1 MNTIVT
7 ANTSM
12 SANTNANSKVLELEN
27 VSVHFGGIK
36 AVQELSLS
44 LHQGEILALI
54 GPNGAGKTTAFNVIT
69 GVYQPTFGTVKAFG
83 ENLADLRPYEITAKG
98 LARTFQNIRLFK
110 ELNVRDN
117 ILIALD
123 RTTKMSTWASV
134 LRTPAFYADQK
145 MKNGRVDEL
154 LEIFGLTAVA
164 EDGKEAK
171 NLPYGVQRRLEIAR
185 AIATG
190 AKILLLDE
198 PAAGMNGQETAQLME
213 TIRFIRKKFDLSIFL
228 IEHDMK
234 LVMGIS
240 DRVAVLEYGKKI
252 AEGAP
257 KEVQEDK
264 NVIRAYLGTEAV

>member
-1 MNTIVT
+1 M
-7 ANTSM
+7 
-12 SANTNANSKVLELEN
+12 KVLELQN

-36 AVQELSLS
+36 AVQEVSLS
-44 LHQGEILALI
+44 LNQGEILALI

-69 GVYQPTFGTVKAFG
+69 GVYQPTFGDVKAFG
-83 ENLADLRPYEITAKG
+83 ESLVGLRPHQITAKG

-123 RTTKMSTWASV
+123 RTSKISTWQSI
-134 LRTPAFYADQK
+134 LRTPHFLRDQQHK
-145 MKNGRVDEL
+145 KEKVDEL

-164 EDGKEAK
+164 NEGAEAK

-198 PAAGMNGQETAQLME
+198 PAAGMNGQETTQLME
-213 TIRFIRKKFDLSIFL
+213 TIRFIRKRFDLSIFL

-264 NVIRAYLGTEAV
+264 NVIRAYLGTEIQ

>member
-1 MNTIVT
+1 MT
-7 ANTSM
+7 ARPV
-12 SANTNANSKVLELEN
+12 VLELEN

-36 AVQELSLS
+36 AVQDLSLR

-69 GVYQPTFGTVKAFG
+69 GVYQPTLG
-83 ENLADLRPYEITAKG
+83 EVRANGEPLTGLKPNQITARG

-110 ELNVRDN
+110 DLTVRDN

-123 RTTKMSTWASV
+123 RTTKNTTLSCV
-134 LRTPAFYADQK
+134 LRTPGFYANEDKKHAQV
-145 MKNGRVDEL
+145 NEL
-154 LEIFGLTAVA
+154 LKIFQLEHIEEGT
-164 EDGKEAK
+164 EAK
-171 NLPYGVQRRLEIAR
+171 NLPYGMQRRLEIAR

-213 TIRFIRKKFDLSIFL
+213 TIRFIRDKFQLSILL
-228 IEHDMK
+228 IEHDMR

-240 DRVAVLEYGKKI
+240 ERVAVLEYGKKI
-252 AEGAP
+252 ADGLP
-257 KEVQEDK
+257 KAVQDDK
-264 NVIRAYLGTEAV
+264 NVIRAYLGTE